1 MQHAPSLRFAR
12 GSRAFLALVTS
23 MLALLA
29 ACAGPKHAPAS
40 ESAHATGRTG
50 AAAAEHL
57 GPLSEAE
64 FKALHEL
71 NPVEPPPRRGRE
83 IELAG
88 GRAYLSLPA
97 GAQAPLPGVVVIHEW
112 WGLNDHIR
120 HWADRL
126 AAEGYA
132 ALAVDLYGGVVATNP
147 DEALAAMQAVDSAR
161 ALEVLLAA
169 ERYLRDE
176 PAIRAPS
183 TGSIGWCFGGSM
195 SLQLALNAPELDAAV
210 IYYGGKLVT
219 DAQQLAVIRARVL
232 GIFGSRDASI
242 PLDKVK
248 AFQAGLTE
256 AGVRHAIWSFD
267 GEHAFANPSRPA
279 YRAPLAAEAWETTRA
294 FLAEALSR

>member
-1 MQHAPSLRFAR
+1 
-12 GSRAFLALVTS
+12 
-23 MLALLA
+23 MLALIA
-29 ACAGPKHAPAS
+29 ACAGPRQ
-40 ESAHATGRTG
+40 ATEPGPTS
-50 AAAAEHL
+50 AAEHL
-57 GPLSEAE
+57 GPLSEEE

-71 NPVEPPPRRGRE
+71 NPVAPPELHGRE

-132 ALAVDLYGGVVATNP
+132 ALAVDLYGGVVAANP
-147 DEALAAMQAVDSAR
+147 DQALAAMQAVDSQR
-161 ALEVLLAA
+161 ALETLLAA
-169 ERYLRDE
+169 ERYLREDA
-176 PAIRAPS
+176 AIRAPS

-195 SLQLALNAPELDAAV
+195 SLQLALHAPELDAAV

-219 DAQQLAVIRARVL
+219 DAQQLAAIRARVL
-232 GIFGSRDASI
+232 GIFGSADASI
-242 PLDKVK
+242 PLEKVK

-256 AGVRHAIWSFD
+256 AGVRHAIWSFH
-267 GEHAFANPSRPA
+267 GEHAFANPSRPS
-279 YRAPLAAEAWETTRA
+279 YRQGLAAEAWETTRE
-294 FLAEALSR
+294 FLAEALPR